1 MKLGVL
7 VNPMSGSVPEDAESL
22 LRAAAEEAGVVVDVT
37 LADAHQLK
45 DAVAACAAAKCDV
58 LGVWGGDGTIA
69 CALETLG
76 PAGVPVLPLPGG
88 TMNLLHRKVHSI
100 ADGATIDWQDC
111 FSRAL
116 TGGKI
121 VEISAGCLNDER
133 RFYVGALF
141 GELAGLSR
149 AREAIREG
157 KPMEAAEKATEVGAF
172 DLETRLAFHEIRG
185 EETGMEGKATAL
197 AAFVPEDGAE
207 NLEIGW
213 INPDNLAQL
222 AGLGFEI
229 ALGDWRSASGVEYH
243 RWPSL
248 RIFHT
253 HEDKIEATLDGEPL
267 KVPTASLIRVI
278 KDAARVWAAPGT

>member
-7 VNPMSGSVPEDAESL
+7 VNPMSGSVPVDAEML
-22 LRAAAEEAGVVVDVT
+22 LRAAAEEAGFAVDVT
-37 LADAHQLK
+37 LAEADQLK
-45 DAVAACAAAKCDV
+45 DAVRTCAQSKCDV

-76 PAGVPVLPLPGG
+76 AAGVPVLPLPGG
-88 TMNLLHRKVHSI
+88 TMNLLHRRVHGI
-100 ADGATIDWQDC
+100 AEGAPIDWRDC
-111 FSRAL
+111 FSRAMSD
-116 TGGKI
+116 GKI
-121 VEISAGCLNDER
+121 MEISAGCLNDER

-157 KPMEAAEKATEVGAF
+157 KPIEAAEKATDVGAF

-197 AAFVPEDGAE
+197 AAFVPEDGGD

-253 HEDKIEATLDGEPL
+253 HEDEIEATLDGEPL
-267 KVPTASLIRVI
+267 RVPTASLLRIVP
-278 KDAARVWAAPGT
+278 DAARVWAAPSA